1 MSKVNQIQRKQSQ
14 QMKIVKNKPMT
25 YGIKLLIV
33 LFPMA
38 IVPIA
43 SYDILIFYFKHSTVI
58 YSSIIFGFMLGLNL
72 LYIGEK
78 VPKIIFRK

>member
-1 MSKVNQIQRKQSQ
+1 MSETNGILDKQSTR
-14 QMKIVKNKPMT
+14 MKIIKNRPVK
-25 YGIKLLIV
+25 YGIKLLVV
-33 LFPMA
+33 LFPMV